1 MQTSDLEDLQ
11 QQVAYWEER
20 ALKAEQRLLGAQEN
34 HQKRLESLN
43 NQVAQAE
50 SRANILQAEKERL
63 QLLLERASDGAP
75 GLPVEAGLPGA
86 GSDEKLKAAEERARL
101 FENELREVHYKI
113 ADRLLKEP
121 PENWLK
127 PFDFHFEAPVDNARS
142 EELLDQ
148 HYRITAYAE
157 SLRQQLA
164 KVQAAE
170 QAARAQLGD
179 AHLALQTA
187 QAETPRVADVE
198 VERLAFEDSITGLPN
213 QRLAERYLEQQLEK
227 ARAGQ
232 TTVGL
237 LSIDL
242 DRFRSIN
249 LTFGPEVGDAIL
261 RAVAERIKA
270 KLNPGEVFARGRDD
284 EFLVVV
290 TTAAG
295 EVEAAQAMV
304 TGTASRILA
313 DLAQPINSGAHHLM
327 VSCGCGGVV
336 SRGEESLR
344 LLLERAHLATAGAK
358 KAGRNRFKLY
368 APAMEDAGRRRLNLG
383 SQMQQAIELDQL
395 VLQYQPIWDLSTG
408 TIWGIEA
415 LLRWN
420 HPHHGMLEPGQ
431 FLDIAQESGLIVP
444 LGEWVVREATKVAAQ
459 LEMLY
464 LSINLSAQE
473 LMQADFVRRFTKLL
487 ELSHVTRP
495 DRLILEV
502 TEREFGPEADR
513 IAHSLKELRRWN
525 IGIAIDD
532 FTFDA
537 LSLRRVQET
546 EVGHIKLDQ
555 ILTHGLDDP
564 LNEGLA
570 RAAVQ
575 LAANLK
581 CKVWAEGVETQEQ
594 LQTLKDM
601 GVHYGQG
608 NLLCPPLLPGALR
621 ERLKTQK

>member
-11 QQVAYWEER
+11 EQVAYWEER
-20 ALKAEQRLLGAQEN
+20 ALKAEQRLVGAQEN

-43 NQVAQAE
+43 NQLAQAE

-63 QLLLERASDGAP
+63 QLLQGAEPAAHRP
-75 GLPVEAGLPGA
+75 GGA
-86 GSDEKLKAAEERARL
+86 ESPTGDTEQKLHAAEERARL
-101 FENELREVHYKI
+101 FENELREVHYKV

-121 PENWLK
+121 PEQWWQ
-127 PFDFHFEAPVDNARS
+127 PFEFQFAAPVPEQRT
-142 EELLDQ
+142 EELLDRY
-148 HYRITAYAE
+148 YRISAYAE
-157 SLRQQLA
+157 SLRQQLQR
-164 KVQAAE
+164 VSAAE
-170 QAARAQLGD
+170 QQAQSQLSEMQR
-179 AHLALQTA
+179 ALQTA
-187 QAETPRVADVE
+187 QAEAPKAADAE
-198 VERLAFEDSITGLPN
+198 VERLAFEDEITGLPN
-213 QRLAERYLEQQLEK
+213 QRLAERYLEQQLER
-227 ARAGQ
+227 ARQGQ
-232 TTVGL
+232 ITVGL

-249 LTFGPEVGDAIL
+249 LTLGLDAGDAIL
-261 RAVAERIKA
+261 RAVADRIKSR
-270 KLNPGEVFARGRDD
+270 LTPGEVFARGRDD

-290 TTAAG
+290 TLPGTDVDAT
-295 EVEAAQAMV
+295 QALV
-304 TGTASRILA
+304 TGIAGRVLA
-313 DLAQPINSGAHHLM
+313 DLQQPVASGTHHLT
-327 VSCGCGGVV
+327 VGCGCGAVV

-344 LLLERAHLATAGAK
+344 LLLERAHLATARAK
-358 KAGRNRFKLY
+358 KEGRNRFKLY
-368 APAMEDAGRRRLNLG
+368 APSMEDAGRRRLNLG
-383 SQMQQAIELDQL
+383 SQLQQAIQLDQL
-395 VLQYQPIWDLSTG
+395 ALQYQPIWDLSDG
-408 TIWGIEA
+408 TMWGTEA

-420 HPHHGMLEPGQ
+420 HPQHGILEPGH
-431 FLDIAQESGLIVP
+431 FIDIAQESGLIVP

-459 LEMLY
+459 LEKLY

-495 DRLILEV
+495 ERLILEV

-546 EVGHIKLDQ
+546 GVGHIKLDQ
-555 ILTHGLDDP
+555 ILTHNLHDP
-564 LNEGLA
+564 LCEGLA

-581 CKVWAEGVETQEQ
+581 CKVWAEGVETTEQ
-594 LQTLKDM
+594 LAQLKEM
-601 GVHYGQG
+601 GVHFGQG

-621 ERLKTQK
+621 DRLKSGK